1 MSYDYQ
7 KERPGLFT
15 DEGQRMLLSVR
26 DRTQRMLAAS
36 GAVRLQ
42 EMIKGETG
50 DSWRMM
56 ACADRLVELGELREV
71 EQVGYV
77 PGQYRLFVSAR
88 S

>member
-15 DEGQRMLLSVR
+15 DEGQRMLLRVR
-26 DRTQRMLAAS
+26 DRAQRLLRES

-50 DSWRMM
+50 SSWQMM
-56 ACADRLVELGELREV
+56 ACADRLVELGELREI
-71 EQVGYV
+71 EQAGYV